1 MKKNSLGISITVIA
15 VFAFIALLPLEA
27 FFQGSGE
34 AQKLSNGET
43 MTIEVELPGAYG
55 EKISSLQ
62 ISLEVT
68 SQDGTSG
75 NTSVLEKIE
84 NLSFSPD
91 ETIAS
96 KAKICEHRY
105 HKNTGVLDIYIA
117 GTQPLFSAEDKLTVG
132 KVTATGKDGN
142 GVDVYIKMVTD
153 SFKVVRGNDLQTIM
167 EDEATVRIA
176 VAEEGEKP
184 TQPEEPEKPT
194 TPQETETPNPEDP
207 IIDKTQLNEALDIA
221 AEFVESDYTADSF
234 ALLKAAIEKAKAVM
248 NDSNAT
254 KEEIEAVTEE
264 LLNVIGSLEPVS
276 KNSVDNNSQPN
287 GNNQNQSSTS
297 AQTGDWSAIWVFV
310 AMTVCSLSVIVMLV
324 GWKKYRK
331 QS

>member
-1 MKKNSLGISITVIA
+1 MKKNSLGIIMA
-15 VFAFIALLPLEA
+15 VFIFIAMLPQQALAADNETPLRLQAGQSALVEA
-27 FFQGSGE
+27 E
-34 AQKLSNGET
+34 LSQ
-43 MTIEVELPGAYG
+43 ASG

-75 NTSVLEKIE
+75 NISVLEKIE
-84 NLSFSPD
+84 NLSLSPD

>member
-1 MKKNSLGISITVIA
+1 MKKNSLGIIMA
-15 VFAFIALLPLEA
+15 VFIFIAMLPQQALAADNETPLRLQAGQSALVEA
-27 FFQGSGE
+27 E
-34 AQKLSNGET
+34 LSQ
-43 MTIEVELPGAYG
+43 ASG

-75 NTSVLEKIE
+75 NTNVLEKIE

-176 VAEEGEKP
+176 VAAEEEKP

-194 TPQETETPNPEDP
+194 TPQEPETPNPEDP

-276 KNSVDNNSQPN
+276 KNSVDNNSQVN

>member
-1 MKKNSLGISITVIA
+1 MKKNSLGIIMA
-15 VFAFIALLPLEA
+15 VFIFIAMLPQQALAADNETPLRLQAGQSALVEA
-27 FFQGSGE
+27 E
-34 AQKLSNGET
+34 LSQ
-43 MTIEVELPGAYG
+43 ASG

-264 LLNVIGSLEPVS
+264 LLNVIGALEPVS

>member
-1 MKKNSLGISITVIA
+1 MKKNSLGIIMA
-15 VFAFIALLPLEA
+15 VFIFIAMLPQQALAADNETPLRLQAGQSAFLEA
-27 FFQGSGE
+27 E
-34 AQKLSNGET
+34 LSQANGE
-43 MTIEVELPGAYG
+43 
-55 EKISSLQ
+55 KNSSLQ

-68 SQDGTSG
+68 SQDGTSE

-96 KAKICEHRY
+96 KAKICEYRY

-176 VAEEGEKP
+176 VAAEEEKP

-221 AEFVESDYTADSF
+221 AGFVESDYTADSF

-276 KNSVDNNSQPN
+276 KNSVDNNSQAN

>member
-1 MKKNSLGISITVIA
+1 MKKNSLGIIMA
-15 VFAFIALLPLEA
+15 VFIFIAMLPQQALAADNETPLRLQAGQSALVEA
-27 FFQGSGE
+27 E
-34 AQKLSNGET
+34 LSQ
-43 MTIEVELPGAYG
+43 ASG

-75 NTSVLEKIE
+75 NTNVLEKIE

-176 VAEEGEKP
+176 VAAEEEKP

-194 TPQETETPNPEDP
+194 TPQEPETPNSEDP

-276 KNSVDNNSQPN
+276 KNSVDNNSQVN

>member
-1 MKKNSLGISITVIA
+1 MKKNSLGIIMA
-15 VFAFIALLPLEA
+15 VFIFIAMLPQQALAADNENPLRLQAGQSALVEA
-27 FFQGSGE
+27 E
-34 AQKLSNGET
+34 LSQ
-43 MTIEVELPGAYG
+43 ASG

-75 NTSVLEKIE
+75 NASVLEKIE

-91 ETIAS
+91 DTIAS
-96 KAKICEHRY
+96 KAKICEQRY
-105 HKNTGVLDIYIA
+105 HKNTGVLNIYIA

-132 KVTATGKDGN
+132 TITATGKDGN

-153 SFKVVRGNDLQTIM
+153 SFKVVRGNVLQTIM

-176 VAEEGEKP
+176 VAEGEKP
-184 TQPEEPEKPT
+184 TTPQEPEKPT
-194 TPQETETPNPEDP
+194 TPQEPETPNPEDP

-221 AEFVESDYTADSF
+221 AGFVESDYTSDSF
-234 ALLKAAIEKAKAVM
+234 ALLKAAIEKAKTVM

-254 KEEIEAVTEE
+254 KEEVEAVTEE

-276 KNSVDNNSQPN
+276 KNTVNNNSQAN

-310 AMTVCSLSVIVMLV
+310 AMTVCSLGVIVMLV
-324 GWKKYRK
+324 AWKKYHK

>member
-1 MKKNSLGISITVIA
+1 MKKNSLGIIMA
-15 VFAFIALLPLEA
+15 VFIFIAMLPQQALAADNETPLRLQAGQSALVEA
-27 FFQGSGE
+27 E
-34 AQKLSNGET
+34 LSQ
-43 MTIEVELPGAYG
+43 ASG

-75 NTSVLEKIE
+75 NTNVLEKIE
-84 NLSFSPD
+84 TLSFSPD

-176 VAEEGEKP
+176 VAAEEEKP

-194 TPQETETPNPEDP
+194 TPQEPETPNPEDP

-276 KNSVDNNSQPN
+276 KNSVDNNSQVN

-297 AQTGDWSAIWVFV
+297 AQTGEWSAIWVFV

>member
-1 MKKNSLGISITVIA
+1 MKKNSLGIIMA
-15 VFAFIALLPLEA
+15 VFIFIAMLPQQALAADNETPLRLQAGQSALVEA
-27 FFQGSGE
+27 E
-34 AQKLSNGET
+34 LSQ
-43 MTIEVELPGAYG
+43 ASG

-287 GNNQNQSSTS
+287 GNNQNQSRTS

>member
-1 MKKNSLGISITVIA
+1 MKKNSLGIIMA
-15 VFAFIALLPLEA
+15 VFIFIAMLPQQALAADNETPLRLQAGQSALVEA
-27 FFQGSGE
+27 E
-34 AQKLSNGET
+34 LSQ
-43 MTIEVELPGAYG
+43 ASG

-75 NTSVLEKIE
+75 NTNVLEKIE

-176 VAEEGEKP
+176 VAAEEEKP

-194 TPQETETPNPEDP
+194 TPQEPETPNVEDP

-248 NDSNAT
+248 NDANAT
-254 KEEIEAVTEE
+254 QEDIESITDE
-264 LLNVIGSLEPVS
+264 LLNVIGSLVPVS
-276 KNSVDNNSQPN
+276 NNSVDNNSQAN
-287 GNNQNQSSTS
+287 GSNQNQSSTS
-297 AQTGDWSAIWVFV
+297 AQTGDWNAIWVFV
-310 AMTVCSLSVIVMLV
+310 AMTVCSLAVIVMLV
-324 GWKKYRK
+324 AWKKHHK

>member
-1 MKKNSLGISITVIA
+1 MKKNSLGIIMA
-15 VFAFIALLPLEA
+15 VFIFIAMLPQQALAADNETPLRLQA
-27 FFQGSGE
+27 GQSALVE
-34 AQKLSNGET
+34 TELSQ
-43 MTIEVELPGAYG
+43 ASG

-75 NTSVLEKIE
+75 NTNVLEKIE

-176 VAEEGEKP
+176 VAAEEEKP

-194 TPQETETPNPEDP
+194 TPQEPETPNSEDP

-276 KNSVDNNSQPN
+276 KNSVDNNSQVN

>member
-1 MKKNSLGISITVIA
+1 MKKNSLGIIMA
-15 VFAFIALLPLEA
+15 VFIFIAMLPQQALAADNETPLRLQAGQSALVEA
-27 FFQGSGE
+27 E
-34 AQKLSNGET
+34 LSQ
-43 MTIEVELPGAYG
+43 ASG

-75 NTSVLEKIE
+75 NTNVLEKIE

-176 VAEEGEKP
+176 VAAEEEKP

-194 TPQETETPNPEDP
+194 TPQEPETPNSEDP

-248 NDSNAT
+248 NDSYAT

-276 KNSVDNNSQPN
+276 KNSVDNNSQVN
-287 GNNQNQSSTS
+287 SNNQNQSSTS

>member
-1 MKKNSLGISITVIA
+1 MKKNSLGIIMA
-15 VFAFIALLPLEA
+15 VFIFIAMLPQQALAADNETPLRLQAGQSALVEA
-27 FFQGSGE
+27 E
-34 AQKLSNGET
+34 LSQ
-43 MTIEVELPGAYG
+43 ASG

-75 NTSVLEKIE
+75 NTNVLEKIE

-176 VAEEGEKP
+176 VAAEEEKP

-194 TPQETETPNPEDP
+194 TPQEPETPNPEDP

-221 AEFVESDYTADSF
+221 AGFVESDYTADSF

-276 KNSVDNNSQPN
+276 KNSVDNNSQVN

>member
-1 MKKNSLGISITVIA
+1 MKKNSLGIIMA
-15 VFAFIALLPLEA
+15 VFIFIAMLPQQALAADNETPLRLQAGQSALVEA
-27 FFQGSGE
+27 E
-34 AQKLSNGET
+34 LSQ
-43 MTIEVELPGAYG
+43 ASG

-176 VAEEGEKP
+176 VAAEEEKP

-221 AEFVESDYTADSF
+221 AGFVESDYTADSF

>member
-1 MKKNSLGISITVIA
+1 MKKNSLGIIMA
-15 VFAFIALLPLEA
+15 VFIFIAMLPQQALAADNETPLRLQAGQSALVEA
-27 FFQGSGE
+27 E
-34 AQKLSNGET
+34 LSQ
-43 MTIEVELPGAYG
+43 ASG

-75 NTSVLEKIE
+75 NTNVLEKIE

-176 VAEEGEKP
+176 VAAEEEKP

-194 TPQETETPNPEDP
+194 TPQEPEIPNSEDP

-276 KNSVDNNSQPN
+276 KNSVDNNSQVN

>member
-1 MKKNSLGISITVIA
+1 MKKNSLGIIMA
-15 VFAFIALLPLEA
+15 VFIFIAMLPQQALAADNETPLRLQAGQSALVEA
-27 FFQGSGE
+27 E
-34 AQKLSNGET
+34 LSQ
-43 MTIEVELPGAYG
+43 ASG

-75 NTSVLEKIE
+75 NTNVLEKIE

-176 VAEEGEKP
+176 VAAEEEKP

-194 TPQETETPNPEDP
+194 TPQEPETPNPEDP

-276 KNSVDNNSQPN
+276 KNSVDNNSQVN
-287 GNNQNQSSTS
+287 GKNQSSTS